1 MKKIRRLILVIVI
14 IILVI
19 FAGKW
24 IIQKA
29 YTKYLYITH
38 PEKYSSYVIKYSN
51 EYGLDPMFVR
61 AIIKTESN
69 FNPNATSNVGAKG
82 LMQITDETG
91 SDIAE
96 KLGVQN
102 FTPSML
108 YNPQTN
114 IEFGTYYLASL
125 VNQFNNDPTLVSA
138 AYNAG
143 RGNVV
148 NWLGNSEYSPDGI
161 HLTYIPFTETRG
173 YVTKVLDNFKIYTKL
188 YG

>member
-1 MKKIRRLILVIVI
+1 MKKIKRLILLIVI
-14 IILVI
+14 LALVI
-19 FAGKW
+19 IGGKW
-24 IIQKA
+24 IIHKV
-29 YTKYLYITH
+29 YTKYLYMTH
-38 PEKYSSYVIKYSN
+38 PEKYNSYVMEYSK

-69 FNPNATSNVGAKG
+69 FNPDATSNVGAKG
-82 LMQITDETG
+82 LMQITNETG
-91 SDIAE
+91 QDIAE

-125 VNQFNNDPTLVSA
+125 VNQFDNDPTLVSA

-148 NWLGNSEYSPDGI
+148 NWLNNIEYSKDGV

-173 YVTKVLDNFKIYTKL
+173 YVNKVLDNFNIYTKL